1 MFRQIL
7 ITIFLIF
14 GALSFFA
21 YDAHCDSD
29 ILFGFQKK
37 YDDVLVKHVFTADTL
52 RLEDGKK
59 VKLIGLIAPDR
70 PKRKKIEYD
79 SFGLPIKKKVNPTET
94 IEEKALNFAQ
104 ELLEGKRVRLEFDVQ
119 SKDSESKTLAYAFLA
134 DGTFVNAE
142 ILRNGFANLRIMP
155 PNTKYASQL
164 REAYQEARRE
174 KRGLRGE

>member
-1 MFRQIL
+1 MLRQIL
-7 ITIFLIF
+7 IVIFLIL

-21 YDAHCDSD
+21 SDANCDSD

-37 YDDVLVKHVFTADTL
+37 YDDVLVEHVFTADTL
-52 RLEDGKK
+52 RLESGEKI
-59 VKLIGLIAPDR
+59 KLIGLMAPGR

-79 SFGLPIKKKVNPTET
+79 NFGLPIKRKISPMAT
-94 IEEKALNFAQ
+94 IEEKALNFAK
-104 ELLEGKRVRLEFDVQ
+104 ELLEGKRIRLEFDVH
-119 SKDSESKTLAYAFLA
+119 SRDKESKTLAYAFLE